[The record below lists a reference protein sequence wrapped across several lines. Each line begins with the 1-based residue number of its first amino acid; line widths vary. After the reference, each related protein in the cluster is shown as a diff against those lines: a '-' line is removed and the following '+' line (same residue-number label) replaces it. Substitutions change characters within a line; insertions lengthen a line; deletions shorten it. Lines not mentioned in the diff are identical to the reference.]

1 MKGKMPAKLFRVDR
15 WQRKTKIVVSIV
27 LLVLIVVGILSTMMP
42 TREEMLA
49 NTSEAMQQRLAED
62 AQLAMSGDN
71 GSNIYLLL
79 GTEPSRGWR
88 TFTAEIMSAVRD
100 ALKPECV
107 AELLILRADMPRS
120 LLACLNELMSNLAMV
135 TSDRQSET
143 LRRAFLFGSRC
154 LMSASVRRLT
164 T

>member
-62 AQLAMSGDN
+62 AQS
-71 GSNIYLLL
+71 
-79 GTEPSRGWR
+79 TR
-88 TFTAEIMSAVRD
+88 
-100 ALKPECV
+100 K
-107 AELLILRADMPRS
+107 
-120 LLACLNELMSNLAMV
+120 
-135 TSDRQSET
+135 
-143 LRRAFLFGSRC
+143 
-154 LMSASVRRLT
+154 RLT
-164 T
+164 ISYNPLFCVSYLSVSSSGRNVAFGHNVAPAG

>member
-62 AQLAMSGDN
+62 AQSTRKRLTISYN
-71 GSNIYLLL
+71 PLFCVSY
-79 GTEPSRGWR
+79 PSRPAGVTLCRKATLASATRLFRR
-88 TFTAEIMSAVRD
+88 TTAQ
-100 ALKPECV
+100 C
-107 AELLILRADMPRS
+107 RS
-120 LLACLNELMSNLAMV
+120 SG
-135 TSDRQSET
+135 R
-143 LRRAFLFGSRC
+143 
-154 LMSASVRRLT
+154 
-164 T
+164 

>member
-62 AQLAMSGDN
+62 AQSTRKRLTISSA
-71 GSNIYLLL
+71 IC
-79 GTEPSRGWR
+79 PSRPAGVTLCR
-88 TFTAEIMSAVRD
+88 KATLASATRLFRRMMVQ
-100 ALKPECV
+100 C
-107 AELLILRADMPRS
+107 RS
-120 LLACLNELMSNLAMV
+120 LG
-135 TSDRQSET
+135 R
-143 LRRAFLFGSRC
+143 
-154 LMSASVRRLT
+154 
-164 T
+164 